1 MLYNIIEILD
11 EEFCINYGEL
21 DECSSCN
28 GCNLSCSI
36 YESKNS
42 RLSEI
47 ENIDISSK

>member
-1 MLYNIIEILD
+1 MLCNIIEVLD
-11 EEFCINYGEL
+11 GDFCINYGEL
-21 DECSSCN
+21 QKCSSCN
-28 GCNLSCSI
+28 GCNLNCNI